1 MKKISFIMLAIAMLF
16 VVCGT
21 IFTISTSI
29 TETESKSIT
38 ETESKLYQTLNIIY
52 NNEALSMQYILRAWE
67 FTNRYSSSSY
77 YDDDEYWKAYS
88 KRLSISKDDIEEGIL
103 LVLPNAKF
111 DMFDDESYSE
121 CLRVLN
127 CAITVA
133 ANSVNKIT
141 SETVESG
148 MADAKTYLKEIKGKS
163 EAYDTFQDYYIM
175 ICEMHDWTTSPSGTY
190 VSSTAKFSGYS
201 DRASAYQRELQFV
214 VE

>member
-29 TETESKSIT
+29 TETESK
-38 ETESKLYQTLNIIY
+38 LYQTLNIIY
-52 NNEALSMQYILRAWE
+52 NNEALRMQYILRAWE
-67 FTNRYSSSSY
+67 FTNRYSDSSY

-88 KRLSISKDDIEEGIL
+88 KRLSISEDDIKEGIL
-103 LVLPNAKF
+103 LLLPNVKS
-111 DMFDDESYSE
+111 FDDEFFSQ
-121 CLRVLN
+121 CLRVPD

-141 SETVESG
+141 SETVESC

-163 EAYDTFQDYYIM
+163 KTYDTFLDYYIM
-175 ICEMHDWTTSPSGTY
+175 ICEMHDWTTSPGGTY
-190 VSSTAKFSGYS
+190 ISSTAKFSGYS

>member
-1 MKKISFIMLAIAMLF
+1 MKKISLLAILLAIVILF
-16 VVCGT
+16 VACDT
-21 IFTISTSI
+21 T

-52 NNEALSMQYILRAWE
+52 NNEALRMQYILRAWE
-67 FTNRYSSSSY
+67 FTNRYSNSSY

-88 KRLSISKDDIEEGIL
+88 KKLSISEDDIEEGIL
-103 LVLPNAKF
+103 LLLPNVKS
-111 DMFDDESYSE
+111 FDDEFLSQ
-121 CLRVLN
+121 CLRILN

-141 SETVESG
+141 SETVESC
-148 MADAKTYLKEIKGKS
+148 MADAKTYLKEIKDKS
-163 EAYDTFQDYYIM
+163 ETYDTFQDYYIM

-190 VSSTAKFSGYS
+190 ISSTAKFSGYS